1 MEKKLD
7 LNSREDIISDNYTKN
22 KIEMEI
28 VLSSSE
34 FFKNISIVRFPY
46 IFSYDD
52 YTNRFQ
58 SLCELAIRKKAS
70 NKKNKFK
77 FSIISKDSAAEA
89 LMSILAEKPLG
100 IVDPCNPGCA
110 NIDEILKKIKNLNYN

>member
-77 FSIISKDSAAEA
+77 FSMISKDSAAEA
-89 LMSILAEKPLG
+89 LMSILAE
-100 IVDPCNPGCA
+100 
-110 NIDEILKKIKNLNYN
+110 NL